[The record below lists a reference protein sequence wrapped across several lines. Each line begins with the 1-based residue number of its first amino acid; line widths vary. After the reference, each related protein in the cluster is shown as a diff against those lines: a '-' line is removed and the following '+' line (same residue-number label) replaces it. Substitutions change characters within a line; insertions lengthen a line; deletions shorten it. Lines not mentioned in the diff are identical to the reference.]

1 MWKRGKV
8 PLAQC
13 LQGILALKTLWNS
26 TGFYVER
33 LLKTFSF
40 LKTGVKFLGF
50 SQGCPIVIHMS
61 DADFPHS
68 YSQAKMA
75 K

>member
-13 LQGILALKTLWNS
+13 LQGILALKT
-26 TGFYVER
+26 GFYVER

-40 LKTGVKFLGF
+40 LKTDVKSLGF